1 MLCKRRFTNE
11 RSTCRHL
18 ENGNAVCRFPIPS
31 EVGENFYSS
40 SYNFCRELG
49 HELRFQAFYFF
60 ESRDDGER
68 DEATSKFGVFISN
81 FGAFSPVGLR
91 LRCRVLG
98 KQSEVVVESDWDRF
112 VFHRGKRERW
122 PFKVARSKL
131 EDARKVH
138 DELFAEFEVEL
149 DESVLQ
155 GASRQLQPNEDGEM
169 PYTPGD
175 PNGTPFILHVPDV
188 RERVARP
195 TRRRFEDVEFILRFF
210 PPDRRPDSS
219 DFEFVLTRFL
229 GRRLVRFAFEWAV
242 ENSEKETKFRYKEV
256 LEFEVCGCPPNE
268 RCDHARFRKSW
279 HHGSA
284 RELEEFAGDRP
295 VRLILKLRPASP
307 ATSAQSESPA
317 LSQGSS
323 TTDAAREEPQKQ
335 AKSPFVQRTPIFSPA
350 KQPQNPLGPP
360 LFSNPKQNADE
371 QREQQDDEE
380 EDEENMED
388 EEADVEDKEWVE
400 PEDELEDSEDESED
414 ESDDEESGDLIEL
427 QSSPKHNRTIEPSAA
442 KRPRPIEE
450 GEDEAT
456 PSKIQKTADA
466 RLLSL
471 VVDGKEFE
479 IERDLLIDES
489 AFFAKKVA
497 KQEPLVECLPAEINS
512 ETMGAKTCVESIKR
526 TFKQPGEN
534 LAAAVLFTVE
544 HEDAELLRA
553 LEFAWK
559 STDGLLQLL
568 RSEEFRRVYRE
579 RPGFVERIVNAM

>member
-1 MLCKRRFTNE
+1 MLRKRRFTNE

-18 ENGNAVCRFPIPS
+18 ENGNAVCRFPIPV
-31 EVGENFYSS
+31 ETGKIFYLS
-40 SYNFCRELG
+40 SYDFCRELG

-68 DEATSKFGVFISN
+68 DESTSKFGVFISN
-81 FGAFSPVGLR
+81 FGVFSPVGLR

-98 KQSEVVVESDWDRF
+98 KQAEVLIESDWDRF

-122 PFKVARSKL
+122 TYKVARLKL

-138 DELFAEFEVEL
+138 DELFAELEVEL
-149 DESVLQ
+149 DESVLH
-155 GASRQLQPNEDGEM
+155 GASRHLPRNEDVNV

-210 PPDRRPDSS
+210 PPDRRPHSS
-219 DFEFVLTRFL
+219 HFEFVLTRFL
-229 GRRLVRFAFEWAV
+229 GRRLVLFAFEWAV
-242 ENSEKETKFRYKEV
+242 QNSEKQTKFHNEEI

-268 RCDHARFRKSW
+268 RCDHARFRKTW
-279 HHGSA
+279 HHVSA

-295 VRLILKLRPASP
+295 VRMILKLRPAPP
-307 ATSAQSESPA
+307 ATPARSESPA
-317 LSQGSS
+317 LSQTS
-323 TTDAAREEPQKQ
+323 
-335 AKSPFVQRTPIFSPA
+335 
-350 KQPQNPLGPP
+350 
-360 LFSNPKQNADE
+360 SNPAT
-371 QREQQDDEE
+371 R
-380 EDEENMED
+380 
-388 EEADVEDKEWVE
+388 
-400 PEDELEDSEDESED
+400 L
-414 ESDDEESGDLIEL
+414 
-427 QSSPKHNRTIEPSAA
+427 
-442 KRPRPIEE
+442 RPIEE
-450 GEDEAT
+450 GEDEAV

-466 RLLSL
+466 RLLSI

-489 AFFAKKVA
+489 AFFARKVA
-497 KQEPLVECLPAEINS
+497 KGEDLSKGLPAEINI
-512 ETMGAKTCVESIKR
+512 ETMAAVKTCVESIKR

-534 LAAAVLFTVE
+534 LAAAVLFAVE

-559 STDGLLQLL
+559 SADGLLELL

-579 RPGFVERIVNAM
+579 RPELMEKIVNAM